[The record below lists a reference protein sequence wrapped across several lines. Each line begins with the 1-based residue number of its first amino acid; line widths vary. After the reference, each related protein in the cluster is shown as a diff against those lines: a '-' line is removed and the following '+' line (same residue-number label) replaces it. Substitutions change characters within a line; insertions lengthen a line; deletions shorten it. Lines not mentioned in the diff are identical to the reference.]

1 MRETF
6 YPGEVSLALLSD
18 LHARPYENVIRS
30 LQRHKP
36 ELIAITGDI
45 VYGSFPVDDQ
55 SPLVT
60 QTNVLP
66 FLSACTSIAPT
77 YLSLGNH
84 EQMLDEED
92 ISSIRQTGVTVLDN
106 EWRKVGNIVIGGLTS
121 EYVTVYQEF
130 RKGQHGA
137 RYPRKE
143 SISSEGRKPRTDW
156 LAEYVEQPGY
166 HILLS
171 HHPEY
176 YPLIPEKV
184 ELVLS
189 GHAHGGQWNYYSFRR
204 KRPCGVFAPG
214 QGFFPKYTSGIY
226 DRMIVSRG
234 LSNTARIPRIFNPT
248 EIVYV
253 RPE

>member
-6 YPGEVSLALLSD
+6 YPGVVSLALLSD

-30 LQRHKP
+30 LQAHKP
-36 ELIAITGDI
+36 SLIAITGDI

-55 SPLVT
+55 SPLNT
-60 QTNVLP
+60 QPNVLP

-92 ISSIRQTGVTVLDN
+92 ITDIRQTGVVVLDN
-106 EWRKVGNIVIGGLTS
+106 QWEKAGKIIIGGLSS
-121 EYVTVYQEF
+121 EYVTEYQEF
-130 RKGQHGA
+130 RKGQHGV

-143 SISSEGRKPRTDW
+143 ISQSERKPRTDW
-156 LAEYVEQPGY
+156 LVEYAAQPGY

-176 YPLIPEKV
+176 YELIPEKV
-184 ELVLS
+184 DLILC

-248 EIVYV
+248 EIVYI